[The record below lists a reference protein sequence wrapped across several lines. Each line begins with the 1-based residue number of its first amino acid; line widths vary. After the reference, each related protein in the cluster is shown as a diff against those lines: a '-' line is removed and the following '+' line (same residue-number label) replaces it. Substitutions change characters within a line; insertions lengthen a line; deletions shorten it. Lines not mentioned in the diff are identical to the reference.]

1 MIFKCKIC
9 GGALEL
15 DGALSV
21 AVCTYC
27 GTKQTLPKLDD
38 ARRAA
43 LYDRANHFRRNND
56 FDKAAGIYEA
66 ILNEDATDAE
76 AYWSIVLCRY
86 GIEYVEDPATHKR
99 VPTVNRAQYTS
110 IFDDEDY
117 KAALRYADAAQ
128 REVYEAEAKTV
139 NEIQR
144 GILALSQKEE
154 PFDVFL
160 SCKETDASGRRT
172 PDSVL
177 AAEIYNELTAQGIR
191 TFFARVTLEDKL
203 GSAYEPYIFAALHS
217 AKVMVVV
224 GTKPEHFN
232 AVWVKN
238 EWSRYL
244 ALIKAGEKKTV
255 IPAFRDMDPY
265 DLPDEFSHL
274 QAQDMSKLG
283 FLQDLVRGIKK
294 ILDADGSGPAPLRET
309 VVVAAPVAVEPLF
322 RRAEM
327 ALSDGAFEQADVFYE
342 QILNQEPEN
351 ADAYVGKL
359 LAELRVKSR
368 AELSACTV
376 SFENSDAYKKAM
388 RFGDDALK
396 AELSDALR
404 TVLSGIEKRE
414 KAAIYEKATVLF
426 VRSKDLPSCTEA
438 KRLFQSISGY
448 RDADKCVSLCDE
460 KIEKLKA
467 EWEKLREEKRLAEE
481 ARRNRAKKAW
491 KRVLIVLLSLL
502 LVAAI
507 AVPTCLF
514 VVGVAIPNAKYEKA
528 LDLIEEKRY
537 DEAEELLD
545 EAWYYAISKKTQ
557 DKLDRAYEALD
568 AARAAD
574 EEFKKARQTEEGAVS
589 DANAELESAAYDQ
602 AVRTL
607 LQAGLNTKVSFLCD
621 GGALPGNDPADS
633 VEADYAS
640 EEEFRG
646 LPTPEKDGYRFSGWT
661 CEGTE
666 YLPEESGVRLILKA
680 VWTERKYLIEYRLVG
695 GNGSNPSSYGIETAV
710 TLSAPTRTGYTFVG
724 WLGTD
729 LSTPTAVVTIE
740 KGSTGDRYYIAEW
753 KANKYAVSFDPAGGT
768 TSVTETEYNYD
779 SQVTLPKPTK
789 PGYTFAGWYK
799 GSEKIS
805 DGTWKHTI
813 PVSLKAKWTPT
824 SYTVSYNLGGV
835 PATNANKTSYTVETA
850 TFSPSALSYDH
861 CTFQGW
867 YSDSGF
873 NNPVTSIPKGSTGNL
888 TLYAKWSIETF
899 TIEYDWHGGNE
910 VTTARKTFTVLDLPL
925 TLCTPGKSDHSFYY
939 WALDELDGEPVK
951 QITTCQ
957 NYRLVANYLPT
968 GMQLRKVG
976 GGTRPGYWVDAFYS
990 GDATEI
996 EIPKYNL
1003 LSYADTP
1010 YIDTFTMV
1018 GSASNLTSVSY
1029 ADTLFELPTSFVPTT
1044 GLTEYENGLYYGSR
1058 SNPYHSLLARANP
1071 DLPLTEIHG
1080 DAVNIGGNVFKDDLA
1095 LREIVI
1101 PAKVRNVNQ
1110 GGFYSCRNLAEV
1122 FNLSSLDI
1130 QKGSLDNGQ
1139 IARHA
1144 TAVYTSLDAE
1154 RIVEYVEVGDFKFR
1168 YDKTRD
1174 YYTLYDY
1181 TGNDRFL
1188 TLPEYVN
1195 GHNYGI
1201 GSYPFQGM
1209 PLVSVVLPSGVCA
1222 IETDAFSD
1230 CQYLVEVYNLTSITI
1245 KPHTSSN
1252 SGTGRIGTNAVVVHT
1267 SHEDPS
1273 EVIRQGDYYFIY
1285 DPSVSS
1291 YVLFAYF
1298 GNDAD
1303 MILPDDVNGQPYRI
1317 HYTAFRSNPDA
1328 VSITIPAGVTEIHQV
1343 TFRDLEHLNAVYFE
1357 VTTGW
1362 ERDDSVSSVY
1372 YYQSEV
1378 LADPESAAVLVKN
1391 IAKGPY
1397 PMRRTE

>member
-1 MIFKCKIC
+1 MVFKCKIC

-15 DGALSV
+15 DGARSV
-21 AVCTYC
+21 AVCPYC
-27 GTKQTLPKLDD
+27 GTKQTLPKPGDE
-38 ARRAA
+38 RRAN

-66 ILNEDATDAE
+66 ILNEDPTDAE

-86 GIEYVEDPATHKR
+86 GIEYVEDPATRKR

-117 KAALRYADAAQ
+117 KAALQYADAAQ
-128 REVYEAEAKTV
+128 REVYEAEAKTI

-144 GILALSQKEE
+144 GILAISQKEE

-177 AAEIYNELTAQGIR
+177 ASEIYNELTAQGIR
-191 TFFARVTLEDKL
+191 TFFARITLEDKL

-244 ALIKAGEKKTV
+244 ALIKGGEKKTV

-283 FLQDLVRGIKK
+283 FLQDLVRGIRK
-294 ILDADGSGPAPLRET
+294 ILDADAPGASPLRKT
-309 VVVAAPVAVEPLF
+309 VVVTAPAAVEPLF
-322 RRAEM
+322 RRAEL
-327 ALSDGAFEQADVFYE
+327 ALSDGEFEQADAFYE

-359 LAELRVKSR
+359 LVELRVSER
-368 AELSACTV
+368 SSLSACDV

-396 AELSDALR
+396 KELSDALR
-404 TVLSGIEKRE
+404 AVLARLEERKRV
-414 KAAIYEKATVLF
+414 AVYDRATLLF
-426 VRSKDLPSCTEA
+426 IRAGDLPSCTEA

-460 KIEKLKA
+460 KIAELRA
-467 EWEKLREEKRLAEE
+467 EWEKLREEKRIAAEE
-481 ARRNRAKKAW
+481 RKRRAKKTR
-491 KRVLIVLLSLL
+491 KRVVIALLSLL

-507 AVPTCLF
+507 AVPTCLY

-528 LDLIEEKRY
+528 VELIGEKRY

-568 AARAAD
+568 AAKAAD
-574 EEFKKARQTEEGAVS
+574 EEFEKAKRAEEGAVS
-589 DANAELESAAYDQ
+589 EANAELESAAFEQ

-607 LQAGLNTKVSFLCD
+607 LQAGVNAKVSFLCD

-633 VEADYAS
+633 VDATYAS
-640 EEEFRG
+640 ADDFTG
-646 LPTPEKDGYRFSGWT
+646 LPTPQKEGYLFTGWT
-661 CEGTE
+661 CERTE
-666 YLPEESGVRLILKA
+666 YLPEESRVRLILKA
-680 VWTERKYLIEYRLVG
+680 VWTERKYVIRYQLG
-695 GNGSNPSSYGIETAV
+695 GGSGSNPSSYGIEDDV
-710 TLSAPTRTGYTFVG
+710 TLSAPTKTGYTFVG
-724 WLGTD
+724 WRGQG
-729 LSTPTAVVTIE
+729 LSEPTKVVRIE
-740 KGSTGDRYYIAEW
+740 KGNTGDRLYTAEW

-768 TSVTETEYNYD
+768 TSVTETEYDYD
-779 SQVTLPKPTK
+779 SRVSLPKPTK

-799 GSEKIS
+799 GSEKVS
-805 DGTWKHTI
+805 DGTWKQTN
-813 PVSLKAKWTPT
+813 PVFLKAQWTPT

-850 TFSPSALSYDH
+850 TFSLSALSYDH

-873 NNPVTSIPKGSTGNL
+873 TRPVTSIPKGSTGNL
-888 TLYAKWSIETF
+888 TLYAKWSLETF

-910 VTTARKTFTVLDLPL
+910 VTTAKKTFTTLDLPL
-925 TLCTPGKSDHSFYY
+925 TLCKPEKSDHSFYY

-951 QITTCQ
+951 QITTCK
-957 NYRLVANYLPT
+957 NYRLVANYLPA
-968 GMQLRKVG
+968 GMQLRQVTG
-976 GGTRPGYWVDAFYS
+976 GARSGSWIDAVYS
-990 GDATEI
+990 GNATEI
-996 EIPKYNL
+996 EIPKYYMLNNA
-1003 LSYADTP
+1003 STP
-1010 YIDTFTMV
+1010 YVGTFSM
-1018 GSASNLTSVSY
+1018 GAAPNLTSVSF
-1029 ADTLFELPTSFVPTT
+1029 ADTLFELPLYFVPAT

-1071 DLPLTEIHG
+1071 DLPLTVIHE
-1080 DAVNIGGNVFKDDLA
+1080 DTVNIGGNVFKDDLS

-1101 PAKVRNVNQ
+1101 PAKIRNVYY
-1110 GGFYSCRNLAEV
+1110 GGFGSCKNLAEI
-1122 FNLSSLDI
+1122 FNLSSLI
-1130 QKGSLDNGQ
+1130 VQKGSHDNGGL
-1139 IARHA
+1139 ALYA
-1144 TAVYTSLDAE
+1144 CAVYTSLDAE
-1154 RIVEYVEVGDFKFR
+1154 RTVEYAEVGDFKFR
-1168 YDKTRD
+1168 HDKTQDD
-1174 YYTLYDY
+1174 YLLYEY

-1188 TLPEYVN
+1188 SLPEYVN
-1195 GHNYGI
+1195 GHNYSI
-1201 GSYPFQGM
+1201 RSSLFQGM
-1209 PLVSVVLPSGVCA
+1209 PLVSVVLPAGVRA
-1222 IETDAFSD
+1222 IGNDAFSD
-1230 CQYLVEVYNLTSITI
+1230 CRYLVEVYNLTSITI
-1245 KPHTSSN
+1245 KPHTSSDA
-1252 SGTGRIGTNAVVVHT
+1252 GTGRIGTNAIVVH
-1267 SHEDPS
+1267 SSRDDAS
-1273 EVIRQGDYYFIY
+1273 EVVRQGDCYFIY

-1303 MILPDDVNGQPYRI
+1303 VILPDDVNGLSYRI
-1317 HYTAFRSNPDA
+1317 HYTAFGSNPDV
-1328 VSITIPAGVTEIHQV
+1328 VSITISAGVTEINQV
-1343 TFRDLEHLNAVYFE
+1343 TFRDLENLNAVYFE

-1362 ERDDSVSSVY
+1362 ERKLSGGSVY
-1372 YYQSEV
+1372 RYQSEE
-1378 LADPESAAVLVKN
+1378 LADPENAAILAKN
-1391 IAKGPY
+1391 LAKGPNPIY
-1397 PMRRTE
+1397 RAE

>member
-177 AAEIYNELTAQGIR
+177 ASEIYSELTAQGIR
-191 TFFARVTLEDKL
+191 TFFARITLEDKL

-238 EWSRYL
+238 EWSRFL
-244 ALIKAGEKKTV
+244 ALIKGGEKKTV

-294 ILDADGSGPAPLRET
+294 ILDADGSGASSPRET
-309 VVVAAPVAVEPLF
+309 VIVAAPVAVEPLF
-322 RRAEM
+322 RRAEL

-481 ARRNRAKKAW
+481 ARRSRAKKAW
-491 KRVLIVLLSLL
+491 KRALIVLLSLL

-507 AVPTCLF
+507 TALTCLF
-514 VVGVAIPNAKYEKA
+514 VIGVAIPNAKYEKA

-574 EEFKKARQTEEGAVS
+574 EELEKAKQAEEGAVTEP
-589 DANAELESAAYDQ
+589 NAELETAACEQ
-602 AVRTL
+602 AVRTF
-607 LQAGLNTKVSFLCD
+607 LQAGMNANVSFLCD
-621 GGALPGNDPADS
+621 GGVLPGNDPAES
-633 VEADYAS
+633 VEKEYAS
-640 EEEFRG
+640 EEEFPG
-646 LPTPEKDGYRFSGWT
+646 LPAPQKEGYRFTGWT

-666 YLPEESGVRLILKA
+666 YLPGESRVRLILKA
-680 VWTERKYLIEYRLVG
+680 VWTEQKYVIRYQLG
-695 GNGSNPSSYGIETAV
+695 GGRGSNPASYGIEDAV
-710 TLSAPTRTGYTFVG
+710 TLTAPTKTGYTFIG
-724 WLGTD
+724 WRGPD
-729 LSTPTAVVTIE
+729 LAKPTEVVTIE
-740 KGSTGDRYYIAEW
+740 KGSTGDRLYTAEW

-768 TSVTETEYNYD
+768 LNSPPNSFTFD
-779 SQVTLPKPTK
+779 SQASLPTPTRF
-789 PGYTFAGWYK
+789 GYTFLGWYW
-799 GSEKIS
+799 GTERVES
-805 DGTWKHTI
+805 GTWKYLSAIT
-813 PVSLKAKWTPT
+813 LQAKWRADA
-824 SYTVSYNLGGV
+824 YAIHYELGRV
-835 PATNANKTSYTVETA
+835 PATNPNKMTFTVEDEV
-850 TFSPSALSYDH
+850 SLSNLSYNG
-861 CTFQGW
+861 CTFGGW
-867 YSDSGF
+867 FLDSAF
-873 NNPVTSIPKGSTGNL
+873 TQPITTIPKGSAGDVML
-888 TLYAKWSIETF
+888 FAKWTIHTY

-910 VTTARKTFTVLDLPL
+910 VLSAKTSYTVFDLPI
-925 TLCTPGKSDHSFYY
+925 TVSSIKPEKYRHKFYY
-939 WALDELDGEPVK
+939 WAKNELDGVPV
-951 QITTCQ
+951 QEISTVG
-957 NYRLVANYLPT
+957 NYRLVANYLPN
-968 GMQLRKVG
+968 GSKIEAVY
-976 GGTRPGYWVDAFYS
+976 GGTHSGYWFRYTFTDQGYANL
-990 GDATEI
+990 TEI
-996 EIPKYNL
+996 EIPKYHAEKSSHQTNPYL
-1003 LSYADTP
+1003 LDVTLEKSTSSSIHSLERVSFSDAVVTIADYCGVEKQT
-1010 YIDTFTMV
+1010 
-1018 GSASNLTSVSY
+1018 
-1029 ADTLFELPTSFVPTT
+1029 
-1044 GLTEYENGLYYGSR
+1044 YENGAYLGSR
-1058 SNPYHSLLARANP
+1058 TNPYYAFVGKVDP
-1071 DLPLTEIHG
+1071 DLPFTTLHEDTELISNHALYG
-1080 DAVNIGGNVFKDDLA
+1080 DLSISC
-1095 LREIVI
+1095 IVI
-1101 PAKVRNVNQ
+1101 PKHVKAIDD
-1110 GGFYSCRNLAEV
+1110 GAFFDCWNL
-1122 FNLSSLDI
+1122 
-1130 QKGSLDNGQ
+1130 
-1139 IARHA
+1139 R
-1144 TAVYTSLDAE
+1144 
-1154 RIVEYVEVGDFKFR
+1154 
-1168 YDKTRD
+1168 
-1174 YYTLYDY
+1174 
-1181 TGNDRFL
+1181 
-1188 TLPEYVN
+1188 
-1195 GHNYGI
+1195 
-1201 GSYPFQGM
+1201 
-1209 PLVSVVLPSGVCA
+1209 
-1222 IETDAFSD
+1222 
-1230 CQYLVEVYNLTSITI
+1230 EVYNLSALNIKVNSTSDYGSVAW
-1245 KPHTSSN
+1245 HA
-1252 SGTGRIGTNAVVVHT
+1252 RAVHT
-1267 SHEDPS
+1267 SLDE
-1273 EVIRQGDYYFIY
+1273 
-1285 DPSVSS
+1285 PSVLIRDGDFFFYYDESENAYYLDGYTGTDS
-1291 YVLFAYF
+1291 VLT
-1298 GNDAD
+1298 
-1303 MILPDDVNGQPYRI
+1303 LPDDADGHPYRI
-1317 HYTAFRSNPDA
+1317 PAYVFSHNYTVTS
-1328 VSITIPAGVTEIHQV
+1328 VTIPAGVVQVDRSAFAEIAVADVIFEVKTGWTSTNSSTGEIHV
-1343 TFRDLEHLNAVYFE
+1343 F
-1357 VTTGW
+1357 
-1362 ERDDSVSSVY
+1362 DSSELSDPKAARALVANSSY
-1372 YYQSEV
+1372 YYYWGPMTRSE
-1378 LADPESAAVLVKN
+1378 
-1391 IAKGPY
+1391 
-1397 PMRRTE
+1397 